1 MADAS
6 KTPLSKPSQLK
17 SDVWNH
23 FGFKTTPDKELDKT
37 KVVCKICQ
45 AEVSYCRNTTNL
57 RNHLTRYHTM
67 LTLASDNK
75 PSGAKQKKLRESLK
89 LPADSP
95 RAIKITEA
103 IATFVCKDLRP
114 YSVVENE
121 GFRRLL
127 QVLEPHYVM
136 VQRKHLTE
144 TVIPMMYTCV
154 KDDILTKMQSA
165 ERVAITCDTWTSLS
179 TQSYMT
185 VTSHY
190 IDNEWCLM
198 SHVLQTTEVLT
209 SHTAI
214 NIADMLTGA
223 IQEWGLTSKDPAVVT
238 DNAANMVRAVEIM
251 QLMHVGCFAHTLNLA
266 SQAGLKVPAV
276 SRLLAQ
282 VRRIA
287 TFFHRNTMANHIL
300 KEKQK
305 LLQLPA
311 HKLTVDVVT
320 RWNSALDML
329 ERFLEQQPAISATL
343 LSQDVRRNEKDLCT
357 LTEEDVTIAED
368 LVRVLKPMKEAT
380 LAMSEDKQPTLS
392 VIAPLLALLQEALTP
407 SIEDSTVV
415 RDLKAA
421 AKNNLRTRYDAQKD
435 ILYAASALDPRFKAL
450 PFLSAKEQDDTF
462 SRLQTEAATAARDQN
477 TDGNDADEGAEEMG
491 EATSPKKPKKSST
504 LESLLGAVYLPT
516 AKENGHKTPAMKA
529 GDEIRRYRAEQPE
542 ENAVAEE
549 ASKKRGGA
557 KDAGPHTMS
566 NAKGHISLTMRIASY
581 VMSSFIA

>member
-1 MADAS
+1 
-6 KTPLSKPSQLK
+6 
-17 SDVWNH
+17 
-23 FGFKTTPDKELDKT
+23 
-37 KVVCKICQ
+37 
-45 AEVSYCRNTTNL
+45 
-57 RNHLTRYHTM
+57 
-67 LTLASDNK
+67 
-75 PSGAKQKKLRESLK
+75 
-89 LPADSP
+89 
-95 RAIKITEA
+95 
-103 IATFVCKDLRP
+103 
-114 YSVVENE
+114 
-121 GFRRLL
+121 
-127 QVLEPHYVM
+127 M

-276 SRLLAQ
+276 SRLLAR

-287 TFFHRNTMANHIL
+287 TFFHRSTMANHIL

-343 LSQDVRRNEKDLCT
+343 LSQDVRRNETDLCT

-407 SIEDSTVV
+407 IIEDSTVV

-435 ILYAASALDPRFKAL
+435 ILYAASAWILALRPYHSCLLKSKMTPSPDCRLRLPLLHVIKILMVMMLMKELRRWGKRLRPRSPRNPAPWSL
-450 PFLSAKEQDDTF
+450 FLGQSTYQQQRKMAIK
-462 SRLQTEAATAARDQN
+462 LQ
-477 TDGNDADEGAEEMG
+477 
-491 EATSPKKPKKSST
+491 P
-504 LESLLGAVYLPT
+504 
-516 AKENGHKTPAMKA
+516 
-529 GDEIRRYRAEQPE
+529 
-542 ENAVAEE
+542 
-549 ASKKRGGA
+549 
-557 KDAGPHTMS
+557 
-566 NAKGHISLTMRIASY
+566 
-581 VMSSFIA
+581 

>member
-1 MADAS
+1 
-6 KTPLSKPSQLK
+6 
-17 SDVWNH
+17 
-23 FGFKTTPDKELDKT
+23 
-37 KVVCKICQ
+37 
-45 AEVSYCRNTTNL
+45 
-57 RNHLTRYHTM
+57 
-67 LTLASDNK
+67 
-75 PSGAKQKKLRESLK
+75 
-89 LPADSP
+89 
-95 RAIKITEA
+95 
-103 IATFVCKDLRP
+103 
-114 YSVVENE
+114 
-121 GFRRLL
+121 
-127 QVLEPHYVM
+127 M

-144 TVIPMMYTCV
+144 TVIPMMYTRV

-179 TQSYMT
+179 TQSCMT

-214 NIADMLTGA
+214 NIADMLTEA
-223 IQEWGLTSKDPAVVT
+223 IQEWGLTSKDPAIVM

-266 SQAGLKVPAV
+266 SQAGLKIPAV
-276 SRLLAQ
+276 SRLLAR

-287 TFFHRNTMANHIL
+287 TFFHRSTTANHIL

-329 ERFLEQQPAISATL
+329 ERFLEQQPAIFATL

-368 LVRVLKPMKEAT
+368 LVRVLKPVKEAT

-407 SIEDSTVV
+407 SLEDSTVV

-435 ILYAASALDPRFKAL
+435 TLYAASALDPRFKAL
-450 PFLSAKEQDDTF
+450 PSLSAKERDDTF
-462 SRLQTEAATAARDQN
+462 SRLQSEAATAACDQN
-477 TDGNDADEGAEEMG
+477 TDGNDAEEGAEEMG
-491 EATSPKKPKKSST
+491 KRLRPRSPRNPAPWSLSLGQST
-504 LESLLGAVYLPT
+504 Y
-516 AKENGHKTPAMKA
+516 
-529 GDEIRRYRAEQPE
+529 QQ
-542 ENAVAEE
+542 
-549 ASKKRGGA
+549 
-557 KDAGPHTMS
+557 
-566 NAKGHISLTMRIASY
+566 
-581 VMSSFIA
+581 

>member
-1 MADAS
+1 
-6 KTPLSKPSQLK
+6 
-17 SDVWNH
+17 
-23 FGFKTTPDKELDKT
+23 
-37 KVVCKICQ
+37 
-45 AEVSYCRNTTNL
+45 
-57 RNHLTRYHTM
+57 
-67 LTLASDNK
+67 
-75 PSGAKQKKLRESLK
+75 
-89 LPADSP
+89 
-95 RAIKITEA
+95 
-103 IATFVCKDLRP
+103 
-114 YSVVENE
+114 
-121 GFRRLL
+121 
-127 QVLEPHYVM
+127 
-136 VQRKHLTE
+136 
-144 TVIPMMYTCV
+144 
-154 KDDILTKMQSA
+154 MQSA

-276 SRLLAQ
+276 SRLLAR

-287 TFFHRNTMANHIL
+287 TFFHRSTMANHIL

-311 HKLTVDVVT
+311 HKLT
-320 RWNSALDML
+320 
-329 ERFLEQQPAISATL
+329 
-343 LSQDVRRNEKDLCT
+343 DVRRNEKDLCT

-529 GDEIRRYRAEQPE
+529 GDEIRRYRAEQPAGLN
-542 ENAVAEE
+542 ENPLTWWRSNEREYPLLAHL
-549 ASKKRGGA
+549 A
-557 KDAGPHTMS
+557 KQYLCVPGTS
-566 NAKGHISLTMRIASY
+566 IASER
-581 VMSSFIA
+581 VFSTAGDIVTAKRSCLTPDHVNELLFLNKNLTITK